1 MLQSAPDGIKW
12 TDRAVVDGA
21 NGFVSTEFD
30 PPVLTQWVRVAW
42 RFSMGV
48 FTWVWQGL
56 VDKIEVPELRN
67 TNGICNIPSHHTPH
81 HPPKHTSR
89 IESEESHPACAYR
102 CHRCHRCHRCGAR
115 CFAERRAASG
125 SSPSTAMTPTAPRPP
140 RPRPPPPAPDRSP
153 PRRPQRKAPPEA

>member
-1 MLQSAPDGIKW
+1 MYYLYQTVAKHQENPRPPLFRCCQVLQSAPDGIKW

-56 VDKIEVPELRN
+56 VDKIQVPKLRN
-67 TNGICNIPSHHTPH
+67 TNGICNILSHHTPH
-81 HPPKHTSR
+81 PKNTHQESNLKNLIRPVLTVATVATVVTVATVAVPGALPNDVQHP
-89 IESEESHPACAYR
+89 
-102 CHRCHRCHRCGAR
+102 GAHH
-115 CFAERRAASG
+115 
-125 SSPSTAMTPTAPRPP
+125 
-140 RPRPPPPAPDRSP
+140 
-153 PRRPQRKAPPEA
+153 PRR